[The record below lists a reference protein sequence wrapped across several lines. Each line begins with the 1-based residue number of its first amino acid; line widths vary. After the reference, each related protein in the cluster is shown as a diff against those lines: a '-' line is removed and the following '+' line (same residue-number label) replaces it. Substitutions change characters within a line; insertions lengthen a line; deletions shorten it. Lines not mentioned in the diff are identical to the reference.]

1 MIFAL
6 VWIGFAVVTA
16 LAANARQRG
25 AFVWFLLGL
34 VFGIFA
40 LIAVLVMGTPE
51 PQEVAKTEA
60 DLEIER
66 MRRVAS
72 EREARMREMGKPRR

>member
-1 MIFAL
+1 MFFAL

-16 LAANARQRG
+16 LAAKARQRG

-34 VFGIFA
+34 AFGVFA

-72 EREARMREMGKPRR
+72 EREARMREMDKPRR